1 MMNDI
6 QKRILAEAVKFG
18 GSDISKIQTIA
29 NTLSEMPM
37 VDSPSSAGTLFGHSA
52 TQFEVKMRQVMKKM
66 GYEKGILGM
75 KLYGSLMHIWFA
87 NEGKA
92 KDFVLVLNQM
102 TRRVSTGT
110 VAIHSTMFDPKTE
123 KQFTGA
129 KAKVIVNFSKIKKE
143 EFETEDGLMT
153 FLESESETVCVEDI
167 EEAAKTSQEKI
178 AEFIIS
184 DKKRFYVKVT
194 KHPTNK
200 NALLVTSSIDSPS
213 SGGSPRQISKSDFMS
228 FIKSYDKDNVGP
240 KGKEHYYV
248 DYDDGTYQFKIG
260 ETWQKLFLGNSMS
273 QLSPTARIAHI
284 GHTYPKINSYHDWLQ
299 AISKSAMNE
308 DIEEVVSEAKQAP
321 QITEKMIRDDMRLGS
336 EEIGKGAMMVLRSGW
351 CANCNKERYAVV
363 FLAKNRTWWGEIS
376 GTDKRVTY
384 KNMGK
389 RSLHNPAFYKFDA
402 PGEWKDTTGMKYTPL
417 TDSVEVD
424 DGESIEEAFSP
435 DQVPAHLLGG
445 RFRNEKDKIFE
456 YRLSTDAWGLKHG
469 LPHEIFVLDGK
480 QTRACLIKGTVAYI
494 STDEDAEGKP
504 VLQKWKIKQH
514 VKYLK
519 HYESTESA
527 EQEEN
532 L

>member
-18 GSDISKIQTIA
+18 GSDISKIQSIA

-153 FLESESETVCVEDI
+153 FLESESETVSVEDI
-167 EEAAKTSQEKI
+167 EEASKEK
-178 AEFIIS
+178 ASFPNPF
-184 DKKRFYVKVT
+184 KKGETLFALNKSGKMVKGE
-194 KHPTNK
+194 
-200 NALLVTSSIDSPS
+200 LVSYETGKSV
-213 SGGSPRQISKSDFMS
+213 GGSFTLKLTGENESGTIV
-228 FIKSYDKDNVGP
+228 VGAEAIFKANPHKMMKKANSP
-240 KGKEHYYV
+240 K
-248 DYDDGTYQFKIG
+248 
-260 ETWQKLFLGNSMS
+260 
-273 QLSPTARIAHI
+273 
-284 GHTYPKINSYHDWLQ
+284 
-299 AISKSAMNE
+299 NE
-308 DIEEVVSEAKQAP
+308 D
-321 QITEKMIRDDMRLGS
+321 
-336 EEIGKGAMMVLRSGW
+336 
-351 CANCNKERYAVV
+351 
-363 FLAKNRTWWGEIS
+363 
-376 GTDKRVTY
+376 
-384 KNMGK
+384 
-389 RSLHNPAFYKFDA
+389 
-402 PGEWKDTTGMKYTPL
+402 
-417 TDSVEVD
+417 
-424 DGESIEEAFSP
+424 IEEAFSP

-480 QTRACLIKGTVAYI
+480 QTRAGLIKGTVAYI

-527 EQEEN
+527 ETLENNESIQEEN

>member
-6 QKRILAEAVKFG
+6 QKRILAEAIKFG

-143 EFETEDGLMT
+143 EFETENGLMT
-153 FLESESETVCVEDI
+153 FLESESETVCV
-167 EEAAKTSQEKI
+167 
-178 AEFIIS
+178 
-184 DKKRFYVKVT
+184 
-194 KHPTNK
+194 
-200 NALLVTSSIDSPS
+200 
-213 SGGSPRQISKSDFMS
+213 
-228 FIKSYDKDNVGP
+228 
-240 KGKEHYYV
+240 
-248 DYDDGTYQFKIG
+248 
-260 ETWQKLFLGNSMS
+260 
-273 QLSPTARIAHI
+273 
-284 GHTYPKINSYHDWLQ
+284 
-299 AISKSAMNE
+299 E

-424 DGESIEEAFSP
+424 DGESIEEAFSS

-445 RFRNEKDKIFE
+445 RFRNEKGKIFE

-519 HYESTESA
+519 HYESTESV
-527 EQEEN
+527 ETLENNESIQEEN

>member
-6 QKRILAEAVKFG
+6 QKRILAEATKFG
-18 GSDISKIQTIA
+18 GSDISKIQSIA

-75 KLYGSLMHIWFA
+75 KLYGSLMNIFFA

-123 KQFTGA
+123 KRFPGA
-129 KAKVIVNFSKIKKE
+129 KALVIVNFSKIKKE
-143 EFETEDGLMT
+143 EFETENGLMA

-167 EEAAKTSQEKI
+167 EEA
-178 AEFIIS
+178 F
-184 DKKRFYVKVT
+184 
-194 KHPTNK
+194 
-200 NALLVTSSIDSPS
+200 SS
-213 SGGSPRQISKSDFMS
+213 
-228 FIKSYDKDNVGP
+228 
-240 KGKEHYYV
+240 
-248 DYDDGTYQFKIG
+248 
-260 ETWQKLFLGNSMS
+260 
-273 QLSPTARIAHI
+273 
-284 GHTYPKINSYHDWLQ
+284 
-299 AISKSAMNE
+299 
-308 DIEEVVSEAKQAP
+308 
-321 QITEKMIRDDMRLGS
+321 
-336 EEIGKGAMMVLRSGW
+336 
-351 CANCNKERYAVV
+351 
-363 FLAKNRTWWGEIS
+363 
-376 GTDKRVTY
+376 
-384 KNMGK
+384 
-389 RSLHNPAFYKFDA
+389 
-402 PGEWKDTTGMKYTPL
+402 
-417 TDSVEVD
+417 
-424 DGESIEEAFSP
+424 

-445 RFRNEKDKIFE
+445 RFRNEKGKIFE

-480 QTRACLIKGTVAYI
+480 QTRAGLIKGTVAYI

-519 HYESTESA
+519 HYESIGMSESWLEDIRVHTRKFNKSIFGWATSPGGITAISAALGTVQPELIPIIAVVTPALLRYRQYQQDSQRQLALINKTIKSQPRHENFNMKEYRICTEKENISDILSLNTNIWDIDVEDNIVCEAWYNSYKDFYQVVGRHIAFKTPQEMEDHIKVCKKEISA
-527 EQEEN
+527 FAAANGLGIQNISTLLGTSAPQLKPILAIVTPMMLKYAEFKKKELQQLEVVARAKM
-532 L
+532 

>member
-1 MMNDI
+1 
-6 QKRILAEAVKFG
+6 
-18 GSDISKIQTIA
+18 
-29 NTLSEMPM
+29 
-37 VDSPSSAGTLFGHSA
+37 
-52 TQFEVKMRQVMKKM
+52 MKKM

-110 VAIHSTMFDPKTE
+110 VSIQSTMFDPKTE

-143 EFETEDGLMT
+143 EFKTEDDLMT

-167 EEAAKTSQEKI
+167 EEA
-178 AEFIIS
+178 F
-184 DKKRFYVKVT
+184 
-194 KHPTNK
+194 
-200 NALLVTSSIDSPS
+200 
-213 SGGSPRQISKSDFMS
+213 
-228 FIKSYDKDNVGP
+228 
-240 KGKEHYYV
+240 
-248 DYDDGTYQFKIG
+248 
-260 ETWQKLFLGNSMS
+260 
-273 QLSPTARIAHI
+273 
-284 GHTYPKINSYHDWLQ
+284 
-299 AISKSAMNE
+299 SA
-308 DIEEVVSEAKQAP
+308 
-321 QITEKMIRDDMRLGS
+321 
-336 EEIGKGAMMVLRSGW
+336 
-351 CANCNKERYAVV
+351 
-363 FLAKNRTWWGEIS
+363 
-376 GTDKRVTY
+376 
-384 KNMGK
+384 
-389 RSLHNPAFYKFDA
+389 
-402 PGEWKDTTGMKYTPL
+402 
-417 TDSVEVD
+417 
-424 DGESIEEAFSP
+424 

-480 QTRACLIKGTVAYI
+480 QTRAGLIKGTVAYI

-519 HYESTESA
+519 HYESTESI
-527 EQEEN
+527 ETLENNESIQEEN

>member
-167 EEAAKTSQEKI
+167 EE
-178 AEFIIS
+178 
-184 DKKRFYVKVT
+184 
-194 KHPTNK
+194 
-200 NALLVTSSIDSPS
+200 
-213 SGGSPRQISKSDFMS
+213 
-228 FIKSYDKDNVGP
+228 
-240 KGKEHYYV
+240 
-248 DYDDGTYQFKIG
+248 
-260 ETWQKLFLGNSMS
+260 
-273 QLSPTARIAHI
+273 
-284 GHTYPKINSYHDWLQ
+284 
-299 AISKSAMNE
+299 
-308 DIEEVVSEAKQAP
+308 VVSEAKQAP
-321 QITEKMIRDDMRLGS
+321 QITEKMIRDGMGWNDI
-336 EEIGKGAMMVLRSGW
+336 EILRSGW
-351 CANCNKERYAVV
+351 CADSKCNKAWYAVV
-363 FLAKNRTWWGEIS
+363 FTANKRVWWGEIN
-376 GTDKRVTY
+376 GIDHYPTCTDMGPKSMY
-384 KNMGK
+384 KK
-389 RSLHNPAFYKFDA
+389 ALTKFDK
-402 PGEWKDTTGMKYTPL
+402 PGDWKNTMPKSAMKE
-417 TDSVEVD
+417 EVD

-480 QTRACLIKGTVAYI
+480 QTRAGLIKGTVAYI

-519 HYESTESA
+519 HYESTEST
-527 EQEEN
+527 ETLENNKSIQEEN

>member
-18 GSDISKIQTIA
+18 GSDISKIQSIA

-153 FLESESETVCVEDI
+153 FLESESETVCVE
-167 EEAAKTSQEKI
+167 
-178 AEFIIS
+178 
-184 DKKRFYVKVT
+184 
-194 KHPTNK
+194 
-200 NALLVTSSIDSPS
+200 
-213 SGGSPRQISKSDFMS
+213 
-228 FIKSYDKDNVGP
+228 
-240 KGKEHYYV
+240 
-248 DYDDGTYQFKIG
+248 
-260 ETWQKLFLGNSMS
+260 
-273 QLSPTARIAHI
+273 
-284 GHTYPKINSYHDWLQ
+284 
-299 AISKSAMNE
+299 
-308 DIEEVVSEAKQAP
+308 
-321 QITEKMIRDDMRLGS
+321 
-336 EEIGKGAMMVLRSGW
+336 
-351 CANCNKERYAVV
+351 
-363 FLAKNRTWWGEIS
+363 
-376 GTDKRVTY
+376 
-384 KNMGK
+384 
-389 RSLHNPAFYKFDA
+389 
-402 PGEWKDTTGMKYTPL
+402 
-417 TDSVEVD
+417 
-424 DGESIEEAFSP
+424 EAFSP

-494 STDEDAEGKP
+494 SIDEDAEGKP

-519 HYESTESA
+519 HYESTESV
-527 EQEEN
+527 ETLENNESIQEEN

>member
-167 EEAAKTSQEKI
+167 EEA
-178 AEFIIS
+178 
-184 DKKRFYVKVT
+184 
-194 KHPTNK
+194 
-200 NALLVTSSIDSPS
+200 
-213 SGGSPRQISKSDFMS
+213 
-228 FIKSYDKDNVGP
+228 
-240 KGKEHYYV
+240 
-248 DYDDGTYQFKIG
+248 
-260 ETWQKLFLGNSMS
+260 
-273 QLSPTARIAHI
+273 
-284 GHTYPKINSYHDWLQ
+284 
-299 AISKSAMNE
+299 
-308 DIEEVVSEAKQAP
+308 
-321 QITEKMIRDDMRLGS
+321 
-336 EEIGKGAMMVLRSGW
+336 
-351 CANCNKERYAVV
+351 
-363 FLAKNRTWWGEIS
+363 
-376 GTDKRVTY
+376 
-384 KNMGK
+384 
-389 RSLHNPAFYKFDA
+389 
-402 PGEWKDTTGMKYTPL
+402 
-417 TDSVEVD
+417 
-424 DGESIEEAFSP
+424 FSP

>member
-18 GSDISKIQTIA
+18 GSDISKIQSIA

-110 VAIHSTMFDPKTE
+110 VSIQSTMFDPKTE

-143 EFETEDGLMT
+143 EFKTEDDLMT

-167 EEAAKTSQEKI
+167 EEA
-178 AEFIIS
+178 F
-184 DKKRFYVKVT
+184 
-194 KHPTNK
+194 
-200 NALLVTSSIDSPS
+200 
-213 SGGSPRQISKSDFMS
+213 
-228 FIKSYDKDNVGP
+228 
-240 KGKEHYYV
+240 
-248 DYDDGTYQFKIG
+248 
-260 ETWQKLFLGNSMS
+260 
-273 QLSPTARIAHI
+273 
-284 GHTYPKINSYHDWLQ
+284 
-299 AISKSAMNE
+299 SA
-308 DIEEVVSEAKQAP
+308 
-321 QITEKMIRDDMRLGS
+321 
-336 EEIGKGAMMVLRSGW
+336 
-351 CANCNKERYAVV
+351 
-363 FLAKNRTWWGEIS
+363 
-376 GTDKRVTY
+376 
-384 KNMGK
+384 
-389 RSLHNPAFYKFDA
+389 
-402 PGEWKDTTGMKYTPL
+402 
-417 TDSVEVD
+417 
-424 DGESIEEAFSP
+424 

-480 QTRACLIKGTVAYI
+480 QTRAGLIKGTVAYI

-519 HYESTESA
+519 HYESTESI
-527 EQEEN
+527 ETLENNESIQEEN

>member
-18 GSDISKIQTIA
+18 GSDISKIQSIA

-143 EFETEDGLMT
+143 EFETENGLMT

-167 EEAAKTSQEKI
+167 EEGALNNL
-178 AEFIIS
+178 
-184 DKKRFYVKVT
+184 KV
-194 KHPTNK
+194 PTNVSLGKIIAGTQEWRSVGK
-200 NALLVTSSIDSPS
+200 NTDIKKSVAVLTSEIKKISGAVGNPDTKTIDTIAKALIAHGMQYAFP
-213 SGGSPRQISKSDFMS
+213 GGSIAVRAAALAR
-228 FIKSYDKDNVGP
+228 
-240 KGKEHYYV
+240 GK
-248 DYDDGTYQFKIG
+248 
-260 ETWQKLFLGNSMS
+260 
-273 QLSPTARIAHI
+273 
-284 GHTYPKINSYHDWLQ
+284 
-299 AISKSAMNE
+299 
-308 DIEEVVSEAKQAP
+308 
-321 QITEKMIRDDMRLGS
+321 
-336 EEIGKGAMMVLRSGW
+336 
-351 CANCNKERYAVV
+351 KE
-363 FLAKNRTWWGEIS
+363 
-376 GTDKRVTY
+376 
-384 KNMGK
+384 
-389 RSLHNPAFYKFDA
+389 
-402 PGEWKDTTGMKYTPL
+402 
-417 TDSVEVD
+417 SVEH
-424 DGESIEEAFSP
+424 IEEAFSP

-480 QTRACLIKGTVAYI
+480 QTRAGLIKGTVAYI

>member
-18 GSDISKIQTIA
+18 GSDISKIQSIA

-110 VAIHSTMFDPKTE
+110 VSIQSTMFDPKTE

-308 DIEEVVSEAKQAP
+308 DIEE
-321 QITEKMIRDDMRLGS
+321 
-336 EEIGKGAMMVLRSGW
+336 
-351 CANCNKERYAVV
+351 
-363 FLAKNRTWWGEIS
+363 
-376 GTDKRVTY
+376 
-384 KNMGK
+384 
-389 RSLHNPAFYKFDA
+389 
-402 PGEWKDTTGMKYTPL
+402 
-417 TDSVEVD
+417 
-424 DGESIEEAFSP
+424 AFSP